1 MKKQAPLRLASP
13 LLAILLALPLASVR
27 AAESLST
34 QELAAQADTIA
45 LVTVI
50 QASSLVNRSM
60 STTGLL
66 SVEAFTYQFEIER
79 VWKGGAATPGVL
91 TVSVQQCARPLQR
104 GERYLIFGG
113 QVQAAAPVGRS
124 RVDALAQPVAGNVA
138 ENVADE
144 AAPGWQIR
152 GCEYAI
158 PASEAQEH
166 VAQLNQLYLS
176 PVAQHRP

>member
-124 RVDALAQPVAGNVA
+124 RVDALAQPVA